1 MRAFLL
7 ALTCVFA
14 LLAAVMAP
22 TRGDAEGAA
31 KVTEFFGKFKGQGIA
46 KDRDNKVFDRSLRL
60 LDTVVEPAG
69 EGGFT
74 VTWKTIIS
82 GDGEGSK
89 TIDNTMTFAP
99 SGKPNI
105 FKAVDSGDPIVK
117 GHYAWARIDGRT
129 LTINVLEVGDEGAGR
144 WQVYERRLT
153 GDGMELTFRRLDAS
167 GALRIVSGK
176 LKRQ

>member
-7 ALTCVFA
+7 ALTCAFA
-14 LLAAVMAP
+14 LAAAAMAP
-22 TRGDAEGAA
+22 SRGDAEGSAPI
-31 KVTEFFGKFKGQGIA
+31 KDFYGQFKGQGIA
-46 KDRDNKVFDRSLRL
+46 KNRDSLDFYRSLRD
-60 LDTVVEPAG
+60 LDTIIEPAG

-74 VTWKTIIS
+74 VRWTTVIRD
-82 GDGEGSK
+82 GDVGRK
-89 TIDNTMTFAP
+89 IDNTMTFAP
-99 SGKPNI
+99 SGKPNV
-105 FKAVDSGDPIVK
+105 FKAVDASDPIVT
-117 GHYAWARIDGRT
+117 GYYAWARIDGRT

-153 GDGMELTFRRLDAS
+153 GDGMELTFRRLDAT

>member
-7 ALTCVFA
+7 ALTCAFA
-14 LLAAVMAP
+14 LFAAAMAP
-22 TRGDAEGAA
+22 TRSDAEGAA
-31 KVTEFFGKFKGQGIA
+31 KVSEFFGRFQGQGIA
-46 KDRDNKVFDRSLRL
+46 KDRDNRIFDRALRD
-60 LDTVVEPAG
+60 LDTTIEAAG

-74 VTWKTIIS
+74 VKWKTVIR
-82 GDGEGSK
+82 DGEGDK
-89 TIDNTMTFAP
+89 KIENTLTFAP
-99 SGKPNI
+99 SGKPNV
-105 FKAVDSGDPIVK
+105 FKALDAGDPIAK

-129 LTINVLEVGDEGAGR
+129 LTINVFEVGDEGAGR

-153 GDGMELTFRRLDAS
+153 GDGMELTFRRLDGS

>member
-7 ALTCVFA
+7 ALTCAFA

-31 KVTEFFGKFKGQGIA
+31 KITEFFGQFKGQGIA

-60 LDTVVEPAG
+60 LDTVVGPAG

-82 GDGEGSK
+82 GDGEAGK

-99 SGKPNI
+99 AGKPNV
-105 FKAVDSGDPIVK
+105 FKAVDAGDPIVK

>member
-1 MRAFLL
+1 MRAFFL
-7 ALTCVFA
+7 ALTCAFA
-14 LLAAVMAP
+14 LFAAAMAP

-31 KVTEFFGKFKGQGIA
+31 KIAEFFGRFVGQGIA
-46 KDRDNKVFDRSLRL
+46 KNRDSPDFSRTLRD
-60 LDTVVEPAG
+60 LDTIIEAAG

-74 VTWKTIIS
+74 VKWTTVIR
-82 GDGEGSK
+82 DGEGGKK
-89 TIDNTMTFAP
+89 TDNTLTFVPA
-99 SGKPNI
+99 GKPNVY
-105 FKAVDSGDPIVK
+105 KAADSGDPIAK
-117 GHYAWARIDGRT
+117 GHYAWARIDGKT
-129 LTINVLEVGDEGAGR
+129 LTINVLEVGDEGTGR

>member
-7 ALTCVFA
+7 GLTCAFA
-14 LLAAVMAP
+14 LLAAAMAP

-31 KVTEFFGKFKGQGIA
+31 KITEFFGRFVGQGIA
-46 KDRDNKVFDRSLRL
+46 KDRDNKVFDRALRE
-60 LDTVVEPAG
+60 LDTIVEPAG

-74 VTWKTIIS
+74 VKWTTVIR
-82 GDGEGSK
+82 DGEGGK
-89 TIDNTMTFAP
+89 KIDNTLTFAP
-99 SGKPNI
+99 AGKLNV
-105 FKAVDSGDPIVK
+105 FKAVDAGDPIAK